1 MAARK
6 RREKDFILLF
16 FNNVNYS
23 LQGYLRVVF
32 FNKQEDEEVN
42 VIGGE

>member
-6 RREKDFILLF
+6 RRIKDFILLF
-16 FNNVNYS
+16 FFANVNYS

-32 FNKQEDEEVN
+32 FKQEDEEVN
-42 VIGGE
+42 VIGRE

>member
-23 LQGYLRVVF
+23 LQGYMRVVF
-32 FNKQEDEEVN
+32 FKQEDEEVN